1 METCV
6 SVAPP
11 ATPGGDVQVN
21 FSELKAETN

>member
-11 ATPGGDVQVN
+11 ATSGGGVQGN